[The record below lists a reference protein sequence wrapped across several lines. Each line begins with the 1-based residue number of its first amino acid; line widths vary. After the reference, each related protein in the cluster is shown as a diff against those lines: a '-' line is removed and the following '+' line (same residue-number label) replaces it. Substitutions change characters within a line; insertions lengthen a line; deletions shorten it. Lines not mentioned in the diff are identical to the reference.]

1 MKNASVSIGII
12 FDLRSQT
19 AADRPVSVHSLVFRS
34 LKRTHDL
41 FLANQNTP
49 VLPDEKSYVLFC
61 HSINIQGLFLFFQ
74 NRDEISRRIKAKDQY
89 GTVLTLPKG
98 MKPHVKNTAGTTDPT
113 MEVIGMF
120 QFICWTFFDS
130 VFCNLDD
137 GEHIDELMN
146 INMKMNL

>member
-1 MKNASVSIGII
+1 M
-12 FDLRSQT
+12 
-19 AADRPVSVHSLVFRS
+19 FRS

-61 HSINIQGLFLFFQ
+61 HSIIQGLFLFFQ

-98 MKPHVKNTAGTTDPT
+98 MKPHVKNTAETTDPT
-113 MEVIGMF
+113 MEAIGMF
-120 QFICWTFFDS
+120 
-130 VFCNLDD
+130 
-137 GEHIDELMN
+137 
-146 INMKMNL
+146 